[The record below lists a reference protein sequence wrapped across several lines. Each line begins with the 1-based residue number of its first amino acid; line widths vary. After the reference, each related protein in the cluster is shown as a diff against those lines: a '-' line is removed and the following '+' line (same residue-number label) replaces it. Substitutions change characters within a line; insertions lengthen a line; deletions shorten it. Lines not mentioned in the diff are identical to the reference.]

1 MLSAKQKRFVEEL
14 LVDMNAA
21 AAARRAGY
29 SDRAAKQKGWE
40 LLQNPEVQKAVQA
53 AREEQQK
60 RTEITAD
67 YVLTRLQTIAE
78 RCMCD
83 ETWDAAQANRSLEL
97 LGKHLKMWTDKQEQ
111 SISGGLNIKWEE

>member
-29 SDRAAKQKGWE
+29 SERAARQKGWE

-67 YVLTRLQTIAE
+67 YVLTRLQTIVE
-78 RCMCD
+78 RCMEED
-83 ETWDAAQANRSLEL
+83 WDPAQANRSLEL
-97 LGKHLKMWTDKQEQ
+97 LGKHLKMWTDKSETNL
-111 SISGGLNIKWEE
+111 SGGLNIKWEE